1 MHLSCRVTE
10 DKLKKTLFLIILLSS
25 LSLFAAKPVFYFF
38 HSENC
43 PHCVHAKPFIEK
55 LEKKYPQVAFKKMEV
70 SRNLNNRD
78 IYKEKV
84 LKLKIEK
91 AGVPLFVI
99 NKKYVIGFNKSYEK
113 KIEEIIKSSLKK

>member
-1 MHLSCRVTE
+1 MKRAVFTM
-10 DKLKKTLFLIILLSS
+10 ILLFS

-55 LEKKYPQVAFKKMEV
+55 LEKKYPEVAFKKMEV
-70 SRNLNNRD
+70 SRNLDNRD
-78 IYKEKV
+78 VYKEKI
-84 LKLKIEK
+84 LKLKISR

-99 NKKYVIGFNKSYEK
+99 NKEYIIGFNESYEK
-113 KIEEIIKSSLKK
+113 KIEDMIKKNLKE